1 VSGGFQVAMQDLL
14 NLSRTFNSESG
25 TCRAIMPDEGPAC
38 PDAGDGAVNGMMQAV
53 TEAVGLA
60 HVQLASVMALHA
72 SKLHAAHDRYQ
83 DAEMSNVQLASKIA
97 AAARIS

>member
-1 VSGGFQVAMQDLL
+1 VSGGFQVVMQDLVA
-14 NLSRTFNSESG
+14 LSRTFDTEAA
-25 TCRAIMPDEGPAC
+25 TCRAMMPDEGPAC

-72 SKLHAAHDRYQ
+72 SKLQAAHDRYQ
-83 DAEMSNVQLASKIA
+83 DAEMSNVQLAARIA
-97 AAARIS
+97 AAARVS

>member
-1 VSGGFQVAMQDLL
+1 MSGGFQVVMQDLL
-14 NLSRTFNSESG
+14 ALSRTFDAESG
-25 TCRAIMPDEGPAC
+25 TCRSIMPDEGPAC

-72 SKLHAAHDRYQ
+72 SKLQAAHGRYQ
-83 DAEMSNVQLASKIA
+83 DAEMTNTQLASKIA

>member
-1 VSGGFQVAMQDLL
+1 VNGGFQVVMSDLL
-14 NLSRTFNSESG
+14 DLSGTFRAESG

-38 PDAGDGAVNGMMQAV
+38 PDGGDGAVNGMMQAV

-60 HVQLASVMALHA
+60 HVQLADVMALHA
-72 SKLHAAHDRYQ
+72 SKLQAAHDRYQ
-83 DAEMSNVQLASKIA
+83 DAEMTNTQLADKVA

>member
-1 VSGGFQVAMQDLL
+1 VSGGFQVIMQDLL
-14 NLSRTFNSESG
+14 DLSRTFDTESG

-60 HVQLASVMALHA
+60 HVQLASIMALHA
-72 SKLHAAHDRYQ
+72 SKLQKAHDRYH
-83 DAEMSNVQLASKIA
+83 DIEMTNVQLASKIA
-97 AAARIS
+97 AAARIT